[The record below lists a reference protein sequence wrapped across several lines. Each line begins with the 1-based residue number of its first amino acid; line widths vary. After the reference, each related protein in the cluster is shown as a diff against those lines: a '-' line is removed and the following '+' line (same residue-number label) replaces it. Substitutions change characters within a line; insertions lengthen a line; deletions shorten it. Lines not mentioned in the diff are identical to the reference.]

1 MLILDDAYIRKLTA
15 NYEGGRFIKTVELVE
30 NPVGPVIS
38 YWANNPEPVIWN
50 SRTFS
55 PIMMMWD
62 NMKTSQ
68 GMSIE
73 AATISVSNLAGLAGK
88 YVKQIDVT
96 GGTITLR
103 LLHANL
109 LNQITGHW
117 ERMAK
122 VLAIKADQS
131 MVIFTVGRWL
141 GRGVLPRKIYT
152 QAEFPGLSPEV
163 PRIS

>member
-30 NPVGPVIS
+30 NPVGPVVS
-38 YWANNPEPVIWN
+38 YWAENPEPITWN
-50 SRTFS
+50 GHTFQ
-55 PIMMMWD
+55 PILMTWT
-62 NMKTSQ
+62 NLKTSQ

-73 AATISVSNLAGLAGK
+73 AATVSVSNLAGLAGK
-88 YVKQIDVT
+88 YVKQMDIT
-96 GGTITLR
+96 GNAVTLR
-103 LLHANL
+103 LLHADL
-109 LNQITGHW
+109 LNNITGHW

-122 VLAIKADQS
+122 VMTIRADQS
-131 MVIFTVGRWL
+131 MVNFSIGRWL

>member
-1 MLILDDAYIRKLTA
+1 MLILDDAYVRKLAA

-38 YWANNPEPVIWN
+38 YWAENPEPITWN
-50 SRTFS
+50 GHTFQ
-55 PIMMMWD
+55 PILMTWI
-62 NMKTSQ
+62 NLKTSQ

-88 YVKQIDVT
+88 YVKEIDVT
-96 GGTITLR
+96 GNAVTLR
-103 LLHANL
+103 LLHADL
-109 LNQITGHW
+109 LSKITGHW
-117 ERMAK
+117 ERAAK
-122 VLAIKADQS
+122 IMAIKADQS
-131 MVIFTVGRWL
+131 MVNFTIGRWL

-152 QAEFPGLSPEV
+152 QSEFPGLSPEV